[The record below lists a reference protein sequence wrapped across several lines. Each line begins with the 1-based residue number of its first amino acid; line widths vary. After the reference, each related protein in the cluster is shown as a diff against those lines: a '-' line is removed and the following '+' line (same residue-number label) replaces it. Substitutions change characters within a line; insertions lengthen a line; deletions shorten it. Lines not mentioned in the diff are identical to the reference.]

1 MCRKHQNQRSLSPSL
16 VHDAQTW
23 LMATFDRGNMG
34 IHNWLYAVVKVIEL
48 LVYVSL
54 CYVLISSETSHF
66 VLENLLSLNAG
77 GWAALRTGSLHD
89 LYSEFPILISFG
101 LKSLGSKIWI
111 ATWSVTSKDIALRDV
126 TPRR

>member
-23 LMATFDRGNMG
+23 LMATFDRG
-34 IHNWLYAVVKVIEL
+34 
-48 LVYVSL
+48 
-54 CYVLISSETSHF
+54 
-66 VLENLLSLNAG
+66 
-77 GWAALRTGSLHD
+77 GWAASRTGSLHD

>member
-1 MCRKHQNQRSLSPSL
+1 
-16 VHDAQTW
+16 
-23 LMATFDRGNMG
+23 MATFDRGNKG
-34 IHNWLYAVVKVIEL
+34 IHNWLYAVVKVIDL

-66 VLENLLSLNAG
+66 VLENLLSLDAG

-89 LYSEFPILISFG
+89 LHIEFPKLISFG
-101 LKSLGSKIWI
+101 LKRLGSKIWI
-111 ATWSVTSKDIALRDV
+111 ATWSANSKDIALRDV

>member
-54 CYVLISSETSHF
+54 SAMSSSAQKQ
-66 VLENLLSLNAG
+66 VILS
-77 GWAALRTGSLHD
+77 W
-89 LYSEFPILISFG
+89 
-101 LKSLGSKIWI
+101 KIYC
-111 ATWSVTSKDIALRDV
+111 L
-126 TPRR
+126 

>member
-1 MCRKHQNQRSLSPSL
+1 
-16 VHDAQTW
+16 
-23 LMATFDRGNMG
+23 MATFDRGNEG

-66 VLENLLSLNAG
+66 VLENLLSLDAG

-89 LYSEFPILISFG
+89 LHSEFPIVISFG
-101 LKSLGSKIWI
+101 LKRLGSKICI
-111 ATWSVTSKDIALRDV
+111 ATWSANSKDIALRDV